1 MHLNRCFHTSLDL
14 QTAFPIHTCPSPT
27 LFLTG
32 TLMPY
37 FNPKTAKSHKSLRS
51 RQNRQNASTSRF
63 RPSLM
68 PTPASA
74 KKPPKRPLNEPQ
86 THSLGS
92 TSSAT
97 PTATTPTYATVYVR
111 VPLSVKRE
119 LCSLASARRIPVND
133 LVNLFLTRA
142 LQHPVV
148 WMAEPEEQVQN
159 RDSWVK
165 RQWQAWRVKMAG
177 WWF

>member
-1 MHLNRCFHTSLDL
+1 
-14 QTAFPIHTCPSPT
+14 
-27 LFLTG
+27 
-32 TLMPY
+32 MPY
-37 FNPKTAKSHKSLRS
+37 FNPKTAKSYKSLRS
-51 RQNRQNASTSRF
+51 RQNRQNAPTSRF
-63 RPSLM
+63 RTSPM
-68 PTPASA
+68 PTTASA
-74 KKPPKRPLNEPQ
+74 KKSPKRPLNEPQ
-86 THSLGS
+86 THSI
-92 TSSAT
+92 
-97 PTATTPTYATVYVR
+97 VYVR